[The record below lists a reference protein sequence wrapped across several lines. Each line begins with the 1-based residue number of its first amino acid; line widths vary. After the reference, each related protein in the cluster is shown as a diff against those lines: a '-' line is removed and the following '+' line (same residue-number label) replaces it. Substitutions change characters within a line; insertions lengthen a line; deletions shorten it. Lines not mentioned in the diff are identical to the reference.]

1 MDETQPKPSD
11 DDVGEAGAEA
21 AADAKD
27 DAAQDA
33 DAKTDAATDAA
44 VKDAPAQDDAAA
56 DAKED
61 AAKDETAKDEER
73 PARAPE
79 LPKTEIS
86 PVVPRRSAPGEVLIT
101 ARDLTKY
108 YRGFVAVRDVSFE
121 VRRGEVVAF
130 LGPNGAGKSTT
141 MKILTGVIAP
151 SRGTAEICGFS
162 SLEQRIEVATKLGY
176 LPENG
181 PLYEGMTPEALLR
194 FLGAARGLGAERLER
209 RIAQLRDQLQLGSV
223 MAKSIHKLSRG
234 FRQRV
239 GLAQALVHEPDV
251 LILDEPTN
259 GLDPNQIREVR
270 RVIRTFGKDKAVL
283 LSTHILQE
291 VEAVC
296 DRVVFINEG
305 RIVFTGSVEELK
317 DKGETLDGA
326 FAAFTRPAKAG
337 AHA

>member
-1 MDETQPKPSD
+1 MEPDESKAKAD
-11 DDVGEAGAEA
+11 DEVAEA
-21 AADAKD
+21 QAPDAK
-27 DAAQDA
+27 
-33 DAKTDAATDAA
+33 
-44 VKDAPAQDDAAA
+44 
-56 DAKED
+56 AKEP
-61 AAKDETAKDEER
+61 K
-73 PARAPE
+73 PARAPG
-79 LPKTEIS
+79 LPATEVS
-86 PVVPRRSAPGEVLIT
+86 PVRPTRAQPGEVLIT
-101 ARDLTKY
+101 ASHLTKY
-108 YRGFVAVRDVSFE
+108 YGGFVAVRDVSFE

-141 MKILTGVIAP
+141 MKILTGVVAP
-151 SRGTAEICGFS
+151 HEGVAEICGCN
-162 SLEQRIEVATKLGY
+162 SLEQRIEVAHKLGY

-194 FLGAARGLGAERLER
+194 FLGAARGLEPTRLHR
-209 RIAQLRDQLQLGSV
+209 RIEQLRDQLELGSV
-223 MAKSIHKLSRG
+223 MAKPIHKLSRG

-270 RVIRTFGKDKAVL
+270 RVIRTFGRDKAVL

-305 RIVFTGSVEELK
+305 RIVFTGTVDELRAK
-317 DKGETLDGA
+317 ADTLDLA
-326 FAAFTRPAKAG
+326 FAAFTQPVG
-337 AHA
+337 ARS

>member
-1 MDETQPKPSD
+1 MALKPEGKPGS
-11 DDVGEAGAEA
+11 GHA
-21 AADAKD
+21 
-27 DAAQDA
+27 
-33 DAKTDAATDAA
+33 
-44 VKDAPAQDDAAA
+44 
-56 DAKED
+56 
-61 AAKDETAKDEER
+61 R
-73 PARAPE
+73 PP
-79 LPKTEIS
+79 LPQTEVS
-86 PVVPRRSAPGEVLIT
+86 PVQPSRAKPGEVLIT
-101 ARDLTKY
+101 ASKLTKY
-108 YRGFVAVRDVSFE
+108 YGGFVAVRDVSFE

-151 SRGTAEICGFS
+151 NRGEAKICGYS
-162 SLEQRIEVATKLGY
+162 SLEQRIEVAGKLGY

-194 FLGAARGLGAERLER
+194 FLGGARGLSGLKLRQ
-209 RIAQLRDQLQLGSV
+209 RIHELREQLQLGSV
-223 MAKSIHKLSRG
+223 MAKPIHKLSRG

-270 RVIRTFGKDKAVL
+270 RVIRTFGRDKAVL

-317 DKGETLDGA
+317 QKGETLDRA
-326 FAAFTRPAKAG
+326 FAQFTTAAG
-337 AHA
+337 ATS